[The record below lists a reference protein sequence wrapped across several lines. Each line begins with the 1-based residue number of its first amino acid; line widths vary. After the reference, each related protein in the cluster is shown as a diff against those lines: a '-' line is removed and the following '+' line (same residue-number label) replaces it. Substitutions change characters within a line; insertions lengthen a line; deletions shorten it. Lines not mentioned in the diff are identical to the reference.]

1 MNDRRR
7 VVLAVLLIL
16 VVWFV
21 PMLIWRPQRAAD
33 RRTAGQSDSA
43 RVADAPPARGN
54 QTPPPRSDRP
64 TVRPSDADPGKVVRV
79 TSPLYTLGFSTRG
92 ARLVSAELTNYQSFS
107 AGDSGKPVQLVPPG
121 SAFLRHRFALPG
133 GDTVSLDD
141 WVFTPTPD
149 EPGAVVHAGQGEQ
162 PLLRLEAERGGSRV
176 TLEYRFVPDEYRF
189 VVSGTVT
196 GLSSGGAVLLIGL
209 ADGLRSAEKD
219 SLDDYRHYA
228 VVTKAAKTER
238 TDFSKLKTGERALF
252 DGPFE
257 WVGVKSKYFVT
268 AALALEEGQ
277 PAFGGA
283 IAVGGIRTGKAA
295 TRADVTIT
303 MPVPPAG
310 GFRYQVYAGP
320 LEYRQ
325 LSRIG
330 HGLDDANPYGWVFRP
345 IIQPVSVFVT
355 NILLWMHERLKLA
368 YGWVLIL
375 FGVIVRL
382 LLWPLNQKAMES
394 GIRMQAVAP
403 LLKETQ
409 DRYKGDPERLQ
420 REMLRIYKEHK
431 VNPFGGCLPMLLPMP
446 VLFALFFVFANTIAF
461 RGVPFL
467 WLPDLSRP
475 DPYYIIPLL
484 MGLSMFAL
492 SKVGQMGVPP
502 NPQAKMMLYFMP
514 VFMTVLFLN
523 FASGLN
529 LYYAAQNLF
538 SIPQQYLIAKRRL
551 REAPVP
557 AGGAGTGGAGGAK
570 GARVT
575 TTPSKT

>member
-1 MNDRRR
+1 MSDRQRLI
-7 VVLAVLLIL
+7 VAVLLIL

-21 PMLIWRPQRAAD
+21 PMLIWPAKRPVGRVGGRADSTAVRDTAQRA
-33 RRTAGQSDSA
+33 
-43 RVADAPPARGN
+43 PARPSAPTAA
-54 QTPPPRSDRP
+54 TPSRPAATAAPEDTVWVTGPRQR
-64 TVRPSDADPGKVVRV
+64 
-79 TSPLYTLGFSTRG
+79 LGFSTRG
-92 ARLVSAELTNYQSFS
+92 GRLVSAELTQYQSF
-107 AGDSGKPVQLVPPG
+107 APGDSAQPVQLVPPG
-121 SAFLRHRFALPG
+121 GSFLRHRLALPG
-133 GDTVSLDD
+133 GDTLSLDD
-141 WVFTPTPD
+141 WVFTPTPAA
-149 EPGAVVHAGQGEQ
+149 PGLVVYAGQG
-162 PLLRLEAERGGSRV
+162 PKTLHLEADRGGSRV
-176 TLEYRFVPDEYRF
+176 TLDYRFFPDEYRF
-189 VVSGTVT
+189 EVSGTVT
-196 GLSSGGAVLLIGL
+196 GLSSTGAVLLL
-209 ADGLRSAEKD
+209 DLSDGLRSAEKD

-228 VVTKAAKTER
+228 VVTKASKAER
-238 TDFSKLKTGERALF
+238 TDFSKIKPGVRALF

-257 WVGVKSKYFVT
+257 WVGVKSKYFFT
-268 AALALEEGQ
+268 AVLALQEGQ

-283 IAVGGIRTGKAA
+283 IAVGGNRTGKMASRAA
-295 TRADVTIT
+295 VTVT

-320 LEYRQ
+320 LDYRQ
-325 LSRIG
+325 LSPMG
-330 HGLDDANPYGWVFRP
+330 HGLDDANPYGGIFRP

-355 NILLWMHERLKLA
+355 NILLWMHERLHLA

-375 FGVIVRL
+375 FGVIIRL
-382 LLWPLNQKAMES
+382 LLWPLNQRAMES

-409 DRYKGDPERLQ
+409 DRYKNDPERLQ

-431 VNPFGGCLPMLLPMP
+431 VNPFGGCLPMVLPMP

-475 DPYYIIPLL
+475 DPYYIIPIL
-484 MGLSMFAL
+484 MGLSMFGL

-514 VFMTVLFLN
+514 VFMTMLFLK

-538 SIPQQYLIAKRRL
+538 SIPQQYMIAKRRM
-551 REAPVP
+551 REAP
-557 AGGAGTGGAGGAK
+557 
-570 GARVT
+570 ART
-575 TTPSKT
+575 AMTPTKT

>member
-1 MNDRRR
+1 
-7 VVLAVLLIL
+7 
-16 VVWFV
+16 
-21 PMLIWRPQRAAD
+21 MLQPSNADTGKTIW
-33 RRTAGQSDSA
+33 
-43 RVADAPPARGN
+43 
-54 QTPPPRSDRP
+54 
-64 TVRPSDADPGKVVRV
+64 V
-79 TSPLYTLGFSTRG
+79 TSPLYRLGFSTRG
-92 ARLVSAELTNYQSFS
+92 GRLVSAELTNYQSF
-107 AGDSGKPVQLVPPG
+107 APGDTGRPVQLVPQG
-121 SAFLRHRFALPG
+121 SAFLRHRLALPG

-141 WVFTPTPD
+141 WSFSGIPD
-149 EPGAVVHAGQGEQ
+149 SPGLVVNPGEGQQ
-162 PLLRLEAERGGSRV
+162 TLQLEASRGGSRV
-176 TLEYRFVPDEYRF
+176 ALEYRFVPDEYRF
-189 VVSGTVT
+189 IVNGTVSGL
-196 GLSSGGAVLLIGL
+196 GSSGALLLLGL
-209 ADGLRSAEKD
+209 GDGLLSAEKD
-219 SLDDYRHYA
+219 SADDYRHYA
-228 VVTKAAKTER
+228 VVTKASKTER
-238 TDFSKLKTGERALF
+238 TDFSGIKPGERRLF

-257 WVGVKSKYFVT
+257 WVGVKSKYFFT

-283 IAVGGIRTGKAA
+283 IAVGGARTGKVA

-320 LEYRQ
+320 LDYRH

-330 HGLDDANPYGWVFRP
+330 HGLDDANPYGWIFRP

-355 NILLWMHERLKLA
+355 NILLWMHEQLNLA

-375 FGVIVRL
+375 FGVIVRI

-409 DRYKGDPERLQ
+409 ERYKTDPERLQ

-475 DPYYIIPLL
+475 DPFYIIPVL
-484 MGLSMFAL
+484 MGLSMYGL
-492 SKVGQMGVPP
+492 SKVGQIGVPP
-502 NPQAKMMLYFMP
+502 NPQTKMMLYFMP
-514 VFMTVLFLN
+514 IFLTVLFLN

-529 LYYAAQNLF
+529 LYYAAQNIF

-551 REAPVP
+551 REAPVAKV
-557 AGGAGTGGAGGAK
+557 AGA
-570 GARVT
+570 